1 MAAHPCNVLRT
12 TIAGTHQSHCEN
24 RYPQCRPRPRNA
36 EHDNCKPRAAMR
48 RRDRIRHRADLLDAC
63 FGFATIDSDEI
74 DANGDRLFFDEECF
88 LRGVPGAGR
97 FHLDTLAPV
106 AGRGV
111 IVGSKANGAEL
122 ADPVVDADA
131 LAARIRF
138 V

>member
-1 MAAHPCNVLRT
+1 MKAFLIDPASKR
-12 TIAGTHQSHCEN
+12 IAPIEFDGTQ
-24 RYPQCRPRPRNA
+24 RGLQA
-36 EHDNCKPRAAMR
+36 L
-48 RRDRIRHRADLLDAC
+48 I
-63 FGFATIDSDEI
+63 GFATIDSDEI

-97 FHLDTLAPV
+97 FQLGTLAPV

-122 ADPVVDADA
+122 AAPVIDVNA